1 MLQLVINIRNRRKL
15 EKNTKPNVRHA
26 SACRQHSQ
34 LRKLE
39 KTRNQMSMS
48 DTLQLVV
55 NIRNYASVKK
65 HETHMSDMLQLV
77 VNIRNCASLKNAKPH
92 VRHLIVRF

>member
-1 MLQLVINIRNRRKL
+1 MILSATYPKCPTCFSLSS
-15 EKNTKPNVRHA
+15 TFATDA
-26 SACRQHSQ
+26 SLKKH
-34 LRKLE
+34 E
-39 KTRNQMSMS
+39 THMS

-55 NIRNYASVKK
+55 NIRNCASLKK